1 MKNRDIVRCMAQI
14 VYSQA
19 PNIRSD
25 CKNIFGSV
33 FHRAASNRDES
44 VVKLA
49 FSMTDKLYAQDFSNE
64 TKDAEI
70 TSEDAPVKEIQF
82 MHIQMEFCKK
92 SMLRTAIDNNLYEDE
107 EGKMSRYRATLIP
120 KLFSHWWETLERPHR
135 LMDQRFAINPTHF
148 FEPSFFDRRFPFE
161 RAITENLRS

>member
-1 MKNRDIVRCMAQI
+1 MAQI

-107 EGKMSRYRATLIP
+107 ECVYIYVLQQLYSAPIY
-120 KLFSHWWETLERPHR
+120 KLLPACVASV
-135 LMDQRFAINPTHF
+135 
-148 FEPSFFDRRFPFE
+148 
-161 RAITENLRS
+161 

>member
-1 MKNRDIVRCMAQI
+1 MAQI

-49 FSMTDKLYAQDFSNE
+49 FSMTARVCSQHFKTSQYKNRSFLR
-64 TKDAEI
+64 EI
-70 TSEDAPVKEIQF
+70 LPIQGVPD
-82 MHIQMEFCKK
+82 
-92 SMLRTAIDNNLYEDE
+92 LPY
-107 EGKMSRYRATLIP
+107 
-120 KLFSHWWETLERPHR
+120 HR
-135 LMDQRFAINPTHF
+135 LMVD
-148 FEPSFFDRRFPFE
+148 S
-161 RAITENLRS
+161 